1 MPIFITALA
10 LILSSNPVLAHGA
23 GPLDV
28 DEVLTSWAFTPEMV
42 LLSAL
47 AVWIYARGIYQRR
60 LVKNP
65 QPWWRHL
72 LFFSGLTALFLALQS
87 PIDSFAERSFTMH
100 QIQHFLLRMV
110 GPMLVALSRPEGTL
124 VAGLPRAWRKSLL
137 APLGRSTIMQAIGR
151 AIQRPLVVFAIFV
164 GSMYFWQIP
173 PVHNLTLLNAPLH
186 YLMHFTMLLAGM
198 IFFWKVFERRHPPK
212 GYGYAGRQFMLIGGI
227 VSNILLGSITTLKDI
242 VVYTAYDIQGRLFT
256 LTALVDEQTG
266 GYIIWV
272 PSSMMLLV
280 SILITLWGWNGYEEA
295 RLRRRDMGGLSNSD
309 ALEFPQTASE
319 LWIKVSARNRSV
331 RHVLALVP
339 LSIFAITMSTMI
351 TIYVW
356 P

>member
-1 MPIFITALA
+1 MRPLFTTVA
-10 LILSSNPVLAHGA
+10 LILLASPLWAHGT
-23 GPLDV
+23 GPLDA
-28 DEVLTSWAFTPEMV
+28 DQILTAWTFTPEM
-42 LLSAL
+42 LILTALSI
-47 AVWIYARGIYQRR
+47 WIYTRGIYQRR

-72 LFFSGLTALFLALQS
+72 LFFAGLAALFLALLS
-87 PIDSFAERSFTMH
+87 PIDAYAERAFTVH

-110 GPMLVALSRPEGTL
+110 GPMLIALSRPEGTL
-124 VAGLPRAWRKSLL
+124 VAGLPRAWRKTLL
-137 APLGRSTIMQAIGR
+137 APLGRSAFMQALGR
-151 AIQRPLVVFAIFV
+151 AFQRPWVVFVIFV

-173 PVHNLTLLNAPLH
+173 PVHNLALLNAPLH
-186 YLMHFTMLLAGM
+186 YLMHVTMLLAGM

-227 VSNILLGSITTLKDI
+227 VSNILLGSITTLKD
-242 VVYTAYDIQGRLFT
+242 VVIYDAYDIQGRLFT
-256 LTALVDEQTG
+256 LTALADEQTG

-280 SILITLWGWNGYEEA
+280 SILITLWGWNAYEEA
-295 RLRRRDMGGLSNSD
+295 RLRRRDMGGLSNSE

-356 P
+356 R